1 MGSCR
6 AWKLSL
12 VYFKTRF
19 GGTNGACKSENKG
32 SQTTYQCC
40 KVYNSCYVLLVTN
53 NNWRLIFMPVVIVNL
68 CREHGIL
75 LALEQRGDLDCWRL
89 QSYIQGIKK
98 RNKVESVCR
107 VKLLIT

>member
-1 MGSCR
+1 
-6 AWKLSL
+6 
-12 VYFKTRF
+12 
-19 GGTNGACKSENKG
+19 
-32 SQTTYQCC
+32 
-40 KVYNSCYVLLVTN
+40 
-53 NNWRLIFMPVVIVNL
+53 MPVVIVNL
-68 CREHGIL
+68 CSERGIS